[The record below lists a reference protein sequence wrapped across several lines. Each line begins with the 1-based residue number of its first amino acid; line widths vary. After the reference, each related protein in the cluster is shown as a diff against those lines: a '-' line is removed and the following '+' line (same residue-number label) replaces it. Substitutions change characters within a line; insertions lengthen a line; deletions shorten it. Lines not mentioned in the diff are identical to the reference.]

1 MSLTEVID
9 KFLNADYKLDWFV
22 ASGAFWAV
30 VELGLNLLYSRRKD
44 ASNEKTQDL
53 IIFLPFPFCKLER
66 VEVSKLSNKRDSY
79 VVLVQRSSV

>member
-22 ASGAFWAV
+22 ASAFWAA

-66 VEVSKLSNKRDSY
+66 VEVSKSSNKRDSY